1 MTSGRQPD
9 PAHVAALTARE
20 EARFLAEGPRSAAL
34 LARAQAHMPQGVPMS
49 WMATLHGH
57 PPIFVDYGA
66 GAWFTD
72 ADGRRFLDMNQA
84 DLSVNCGYAPPP
96 AVRAV
101 AERMARGSQ
110 FMLPTE
116 DAIWCA
122 EELARR
128 WELPFWQFTLSASGA
143 NAEII
148 RLARHATGRDK
159 LLLFDGKYHGHIED
173 SLVMLQDGR
182 VVPELA
188 GLGADAATR
197 ARVVPYNDLGA
208 AKRALAPRDVALV
221 FVEPALTNIGLV
233 LPEPGFLAGL
243 RALAQR
249 YGSLLAFDET
259 HTQTAGPGGL
269 KRAWHLDCDAV
280 GLGKSI
286 GGGIAIGAYGMSEAL
301 ARHLMAPPVVPGAPM
316 ESVGGVATGGTLY
329 GNALA
334 MAACRATLE
343 AVLTPENFANT
354 ARLGAKLADGIDG
367 AFRDA
372 GFAWKAQRLMS
383 RSGFTFAERLPRNAA
398 DARAFARPDL
408 HRLLRL
414 YMANSGIWES
424 VATAG
429 PTVSI
434 PMTDAD
440 IDLYLGRFR
449 GFVAALG

>member
-1 MTSGRQPD
+1 MTARPHPD

-20 EARFLAEGPRSAAL
+20 EARFLTEGPRSAAL
-34 LARAQAHMPQGVPMS
+34 LARARTHMPQGVPMS
-49 WMATLHGH
+49 WMATMHGH
-57 PPIFVDYGA
+57 PPVFVDHGA

-72 ADGRRFLDMNQA
+72 VDGRRFLDMNQA
-84 DLSVNCGYAPPP
+84 DLSVNCGYAPPA
-96 AVRAV
+96 AVRAI
-101 AERMARGSQ
+101 ADRAGRGSQ

-128 WELPFWQFTLSASGA
+128 WELPYWQFTLSASGA

-148 RLARHATGRDK
+148 RLARHATGRDR
-159 LLLFDGKYHGHIED
+159 LLLFDGKYHGHIDD
-173 SLVMLQDGR
+173 SLVMLRENR

-188 GLGADAATR
+188 GLGLDAAAR
-197 ARVVPYNDLGA
+197 ARVVAYNDLA
-208 AKRALAPRDVALV
+208 AVEHALAPRDTALV
-221 FVEPALTNIGLV
+221 FVEPALTNIGVV
-233 LPEPGFLAGL
+233 LPEPGFLEGL
-243 RALAQR
+243 RDLTRR

-259 HTQTAGPGGL
+259 HTQVAGPGGL
-269 KRAWHLDCDAV
+269 KRAWSLDCDAV
-280 GLGKSI
+280 GLGKSV

-301 ARHLMAPPVVPGAPM
+301 ARHLIAPPVVPGAPM

-343 AVLTPENFANT
+343 AVLTPENFART
-354 ARLGAKLADGIDG
+354 ARLGARLADGIDA
-367 AFRDA
+367 AFRAA
-372 GFAWKAQRLMS
+372 GFPWSAQRLMG
-383 RSGFTFAERLPRNAA
+383 RSGFTFAERPPRNAA
-398 DARAFARPDL
+398 EARALARPDL

-414 YMANSGIWES
+414 HMANRGVWES

-434 PMTDAD
+434 PMSEAD
-440 IDLYLGRFR
+440 IGFYLERFDA
-449 GFVAALG
+449 FVAALG